1 MPLSGPGI
9 DLVEILRLLRVL
21 LPAILP
27 IKISSWPSLGGSCTS
42 SGPGLSPGAASS
54 SRKCMSGLTALT
66 KRRL

>member
-1 MPLSGPGI
+1 MPLSGPGF
-9 DLVEILRLLRVL
+9 DLVEFLRLLRVL

-27 IKISSWPSLGGSCTS
+27 TKISSWLRLDGICRS

-66 KRRL
+66 RRRL